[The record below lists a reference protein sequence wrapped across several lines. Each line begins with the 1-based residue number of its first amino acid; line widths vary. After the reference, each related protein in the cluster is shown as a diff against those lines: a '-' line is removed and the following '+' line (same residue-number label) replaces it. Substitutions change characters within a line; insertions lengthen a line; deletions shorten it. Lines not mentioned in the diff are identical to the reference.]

1 MHCSG
6 ISQTL
11 PAVAP
16 VDVAKVGCKLS
27 PLGAGAMAGAG
38 ISHALFEQGQEA
50 VVVAPGEVNRLRRQR
65 PRTSLSLSA
74 TIPVLLATPSLI
86 LFPLISLWKS
96 AAALPPSGFALAHL
110 HPSAQPPLRTTRRP
124 RRRRPLVERWDWATS
139 TAGGQLLVRRST
151 VTISG

>member
-27 PLGAGAMAGAG
+27 PLGAGVMAGAG

-50 VVVAPGEVNRLRRQR
+50 VVVAPGEVSR
-65 PRTSLSLSA
+65 
-74 TIPVLLATPSLI
+74 
-86 LFPLISLWKS
+86 
-96 AAALPPSGFALAHL
+96 
-110 HPSAQPPLRTTRRP
+110 
-124 RRRRPLVERWDWATS
+124 
-139 TAGGQLLVRRST
+139 
-151 VTISG
+151 